1 MKRNITKEDL
11 ATLSDSQKV
20 SLRELWL
27 PEKYDLAVAYICKNA
42 ETEEYDEIEFVVGN
56 LLLHHNHIT
65 LIDIRRPKDEKDE
78 DVDGESSLKSS
89 VFNNDANESDLDEEE
104 EENEDEIEE
113 ELDEDFS
120 DEDFEFAYEQ
130 PTTFSKED
138 CLPLLSITQMIEILD
153 RKNFKD
159 VNFYLSTSYDDK
171 ACEIGNTNS
180 ALEDYGNTHD
190 ESAELC
196 DVLWEIIKQLL

>member
-11 ATLSDSQKV
+11 AALSDSQKV

-56 LLLHHNHIT
+56 LVLHHNHIT
-65 LIDIRRPKDEKDE
+65 LIDIRRPKDEKDDETDSE
-78 DVDGESSLKSS
+78 DSLKNS
-89 VFNNDANESDLDEEE
+89 VFNNDANESDLE
-104 EENEDEIEE
+104 EE

-120 DEDFEFAYEQ
+120 DEDFDFEFEYEQ

-153 RKNFKD
+153 RKSFKD
-159 VNFYLSTSYDDK
+159 VNFYLSTSFDDK

-196 DVLWEIIKQLL
+196 DVLWEIIKQLLQ